1 MFNLSLYV
9 EFDGVWMVIL
19 SATGGWLMTVIVTVA
34 EFESMIPSFDL
45 YEKLSIPRNPLFG
58 LM

>member
-1 MFNLSLYV
+1 
-9 EFDGVWMVIL
+9 MVIL

>member
-1 MFNLSLYV
+1 MEIMIINICG
-9 EFDGVWMVIL
+9 E
-19 SATGGWLMTVIVTVA
+19 WLMTVIVTVA